1 MLQTVI
7 LPSIERFLMTSPLYS
22 IIFPMPPPVA
32 DTGEVWRKFGVI
44 SQPAFAVVNSKGNVA
59 THMGHLNLEGIFSL
73 IEKANS
79 IS

>member
-1 MLQTVI
+1 MKVVGVAA
-7 LPSIERFLMTSPLYS
+7 SINNPELSEKRVSEWGLNFTN
-22 IIFPMPPPVA
+22 IA

-44 SQPAFAVVNSKGNVA
+44 SQPAFAVVKSNGNVV

-73 IEKANS
+73 VDEANS

>member
-1 MLQTVI
+1 MGVAA
-7 LPSIERFLMTSPLYS
+7 SINNPELSKKRVSEWGLNFTN
-22 IIFPMPPPVA
+22 IA

-59 THMGHLNLEGIFSL
+59 THMGHLDLEGIFSL

>member
-1 MLQTVI
+1 MKVVGVAA
-7 LPSIERFLMTSPLYS
+7 SIDNPELSKKRVAEWGLNFTN
-22 IIFPMPPPVA
+22 IA

-44 SQPAFAVVNSKGNVA
+44 SQPAFAVVNSKGIVL

-73 IEKANS
+73 VDKANY